1 MDFENAVQNQP
12 VRRKKKSSENV
23 LLGLIGAMIGAA
35 IGGASII
42 LLSQL
47 GIIASFSGAILAVCT
62 LLGYE
67 VLGKELSTKGIV
79 ICVILM
85 VITPFIADWIDWA
98 IYLMRDYPEYG
109 LSLVDSCT
117 MFGELLFAGYIDL
130 MEYLMN
136 LGKIYLFVALG
147 AIGTIMKIISD
158 CFSEN
163 RCIAASVFC
172 AIDKL
177 YKMRYT
183 SSIIRAVF
191 QRCCHKFY

>member
-79 ICVILM
+79 FCVILM

-117 MFGELLFAGYIDL
+117 MVGELLFAGYIDL

-158 CFSEN
+158 
-163 RCIAASVFC
+163 
-172 AIDKL
+172 
-177 YKMRYT
+177 
-183 SSIIRAVF
+183 
-191 QRCCHKFY
+191 